1 MSRQS
6 VESHRTT
13 STPSPS
19 HATSDIEIGN
29 NKGNTT
35 GASSARGTKVASKTI
50 LSKTTRS
57 IFLGLGAC
65 ILFTFASYYA
75 YQALVAPN
83 PALGALSFTPSAT
96 VLVINLLSQITHFTL
111 SRLLSASLTHFR
123 WSLLCHENGVRMLTS
138 LALDSG
144 TTLYGV
150 ALLLRTRGTHR
161 IWCLLRYDGC
171 TKETDS
177 QTDVPLTLRCPW
189 IYSHRF
195 SFPEVLIDRNSWY

>member
-6 VESHRTT
+6 VESHHTT
-13 STPSPS
+13 SMSSSPS
-19 HATSDIEIGN
+19 HATSDTEIGN
-29 NKGNTT
+29 NTGNTID
-35 GASSARGTKVASKTI
+35 ASSSPGTNLRSKTI
-50 LSKTTRS
+50 LSKNRRYLSS
-57 IFLGLGAC
+57 IFLGLGTC
-65 ILFTFASYYA
+65 ILFTLVSYYA

-96 VLVINLLSQITHFTL
+96 VLVINLLSQTTHFTL
-111 SRLLSASLTHFR
+111 SRLLSTSLTHFR
-123 WSLLCHENGVRMLTS
+123 WSLLCHENGVRMLTA

-150 ALLLRTRGTHR
+150 VLLFRTRGTHR

-171 TKETDS
+171 KKETDS
-177 QTDVPLTLRCPW
+177 QTDFPFTLRCPW

-195 SFPEVLIDRNSWY
+195 